1 MNTELIIGILASSGF
16 TAFMTYLF
24 SRKKTS
30 AEAGKINIES
40 YTTLLDAMRDASE
53 RMEKSLSIT
62 QESFRDSMTRIR
74 ELLTE
79 NTALMVEMGQ
89 MKADLNSKNIDIEL
103 LRSVNSHLKE
113 KMLQLNEINEKLRKE
128 IEANEATIKRLN
140 TQIAALSIDIKN
152 FENRHL

>member
-1 MNTELIIGILASSGF
+1 MTPELIIGILASSGF

-89 MKADLNSKNIDIEL
+89 MKADLNSKTIDIEL

-113 KMLQLNEINEKLRKE
+113 KMLQLNEINDKLRKE

-140 TQIAALSIDIKN
+140 TQIAALSIDIKK
-152 FENRHL
+152 FENRHV

>member
-1 MNTELIIGILASSGF
+1 MNIELIIGILASSGF

-152 FENRHL
+152 FESRHL

>member
-1 MNTELIIGILASSGF
+1 MTPELIIGILASSGF

-113 KMLQLNEINEKLRKE
+113 KMLQLNEINDKLRKE

>member
-1 MNTELIIGILASSGF
+1 MTPELIIGILASSGF

>member
-1 MNTELIIGILASSGF
+1 MTTELIIGILASSGF

-30 AEAGKINIES
+30 AETGKINIES

-74 ELLTE
+74 ELLNE

-113 KMLQLNEINEKLRKE
+113 KMLQLNEINDRLRKE

-140 TQIAALSIDIKN
+140 TQIAALSIDIKK
-152 FENRHL
+152 FENRHV

>member
-1 MNTELIIGILASSGF
+1 MTPELIIAVLASGAL
-16 TAFMTYLF
+16 TAFVTYF
-24 SRKKTS
+24 FTRKKTS
-30 AEAGKINIES
+30 AETDGINVKS

-53 RMEKSLSIT
+53 RMDKSLSIT

-89 MKADLNSKNIDIEL
+89 MKADLNSKTIDIEL

-113 KMLQLNEINEKLRKE
+113 KMLQLNEINDKLRKE

>member
-1 MNTELIIGILASSGF
+1 MTPELIIGILASSGF

-103 LRSVNSHLKE
+103 LRSVNSHLK
-113 KMLQLNEINEKLRKE
+113 
-128 IEANEATIKRLN
+128 
-140 TQIAALSIDIKN
+140 
-152 FENRHL
+152 

>member
-1 MNTELIIGILASSGF
+1 MTTELIIGILASSGF

-89 MKADLNSKNIDIEL
+89 MKADLNSKAIDIEL

-113 KMLQLNEINEKLRKE
+113 KMLQLNEINDKLRKE

-140 TQIAALSIDIKN
+140 TQIKALGNELKN
-152 FENRHL
+152 FENKHL

>member
-1 MNTELIIGILASSGF
+1 MTTELIIGILASSGF

-89 MKADLNSKNIDIEL
+89 MKAELNSKNIDIEL